1 MTWLNDVCK
10 AVDYDE
16 MRITEKRLPG
26 IAFFKNFQ
34 NFHFSDWPLVLAM
47 ENMNY
52 TNKIR
57 IWIWVEPSAE
67 YL

>member
-16 MRITEKRLPG
+16 MRITEKRLPY

-34 NFHFSDWPLVLAM
+34 NFNFSDWQLVLAM

-52 TNKIR
+52 INKIR
-57 IWIWVEPSAE
+57 IWIWVELSAE